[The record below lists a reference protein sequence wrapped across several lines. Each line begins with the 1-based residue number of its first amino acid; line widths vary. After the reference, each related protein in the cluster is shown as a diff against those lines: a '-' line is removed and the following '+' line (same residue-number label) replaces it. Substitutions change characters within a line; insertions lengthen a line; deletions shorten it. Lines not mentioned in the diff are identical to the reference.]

1 MKKVVVILLLIL
13 VCLNAVA
20 QAEIPQISE
29 TLFSDAKQALSCMAK
44 GEYEQILSLLP
55 FSAVSPSASEW
66 QSFAESN
73 FSTLTGGVQSEYA
86 VAYWTG
92 TVWKLAV
99 PVTEPND
106 GSVETLVLTT
116 ADGATFSG
124 YRYAIWSEVFVEYQ
138 AASYVVW
145 NKEYIPAQ
153 LFVVTG

>member
-1 MKKVVVILLLIL
+1 MKKFVVVLLLIS
-13 VCLNAVA
+13 VCLIAA
-20 QAEIPQISE
+20 ARAEVPQISE
-29 TLFSDAKQALSCMAK
+29 IMFSNAKQALACLAE

-66 QSFAESN
+66 QNFAESN
-73 FSTLTGGVQSEYA
+73 FTTLTDGVQTEYA

-99 PVTEPND
+99 PATEPND
-106 GSVETLVLTT
+106 SSIETLVLTT
-116 ADGATFSG
+116 ADGVTFTG
-124 YRYAIWSEVFVEYQ
+124 YRYAAWSEVFIEYQ

-153 LFVVTG
+153 PFVIAG